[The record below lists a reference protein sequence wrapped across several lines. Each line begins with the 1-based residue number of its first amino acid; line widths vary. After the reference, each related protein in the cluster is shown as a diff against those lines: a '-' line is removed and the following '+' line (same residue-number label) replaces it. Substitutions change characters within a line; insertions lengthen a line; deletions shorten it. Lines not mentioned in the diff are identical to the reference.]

1 MSTIP
6 TTSAEA
12 RSKSAT
18 SGSKSSS
25 NSNNQKS
32 NLSGIERRRR
42 KRAKISAQVHVRVVN
57 SPEPFEEVCKSVD
70 VSRDGL
76 LFTSARAGYWKGQL
90 LEVTF
95 PYSTAAA
102 EFNTPQ
108 QAEIVRVVEQDGRY
122 AIAVQFINAKSE
134 LAAGASAAKL
144 DP

>member
-42 KRAKISAQVHVRVVN
+42 KRAKISAQVHVRVASPPVIWPCFYGIDFATRAELIAGHL
-57 SPEPFEEVCKSVD
+57 SPEQICASIGAD
-70 VSRDGL
+70 SLGYVSLDGL
-76 LFTSARAGYWKGQL
+76 TEASGLPASRLCRACFNGQYPIP
-90 LEVTF
+90 V
-95 PYSTAAA
+95 A
-102 EFNTPQ
+102 EDDRGKH
-108 QAEIVRVVEQDGRY
+108 VLDGLG
-122 AIAVQFINAKSE
+122 VGS
-134 LAAGASAAKL
+134 
-144 DP
+144 